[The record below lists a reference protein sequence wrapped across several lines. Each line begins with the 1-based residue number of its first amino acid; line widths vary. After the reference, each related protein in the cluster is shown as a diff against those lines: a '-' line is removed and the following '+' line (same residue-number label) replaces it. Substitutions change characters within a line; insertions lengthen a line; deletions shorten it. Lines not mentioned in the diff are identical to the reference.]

1 MDKLNGMSNVCLD
14 SFKLF
19 LHIAGP
25 KKMSV
30 SFKQTAHK
38 IGFLCQVR
46 NEGR

>member
-14 SFKLF
+14 SVKLF
-19 LHIAGP
+19 LHSAEP

-30 SFKQTAHK
+30 AFKQTAHK
-38 IGFLCQVR
+38 VR